1 MCCESAI
8 ATVGIAVLPLKRG
21 SEAGDSCTTHCT
33 NTGQKPVPALMGWQG
48 EEVIGEAGSVR
59 MNMNLEN
66 FVNKPFNEK
75 DTKHPY
81 RKMIEFYSFPL
92 VLERKQ

>member
-8 ATVGIAVLPLKRG
+8 ATVGISVLPLKRG
-21 SEAGDSCTTHCT
+21 SEAGHDCTTHCT

-48 EEVIGEAGSVR
+48 EDVTGEAGSMR
-59 MNMNLEN
+59 TNMNLES
-66 FVNKPFNEK
+66 FVSKPFNE

-81 RKMIEFYSFPL
+81 RKMLEFYSFPL
-92 VLERKQ
+92 VLE